1 MSKLSTFPASA
12 GLQGKRVYFACHPGD
27 FEKYFEV
34 ICADILAGQDC
45 VVYYNSE
52 PEVPWDEGVMES
64 LLGGIQLMVIPVTGK
79 FLREKNEAREVELA
93 FAIRHHIPVLP
104 VIVEN
109 GLEEEYRRVF
119 GSQRF
124 IHGTVNSE
132 DPFSASAPAPSSA
145 SSSTMP
151 CPACAPAPAPHIG
164 HFKLMG
170 VVASR
175 ACAPAPSPTPDIPKQ
190 DRDVTM
196 EPVCMGAYDDEDEP
210 PLPKLPTRGVHA
222 QGVPKA
228 SEPQEKAEGIEVS
241 QVEFSAVVPKRF
253 MKGEY
258 SMVDISL
265 YEAKF
270 RSVVDNLIKNA
281 ESEVREVVAS
291 SQEIKKDT
299 EVRIVL
305 SSPDFEISDC
315 DETQTWHGRY
325 LIFSFPVEVPTNY
338 AKKQIL
344 FTATVYFNGII
355 ATKLKFI
362 AKCSS
367 WREQKIE
374 LTREDI
380 LTAFISYASQ
390 DRSRV
395 ATIIQGMQKARP
407 DMDIFFDVESL
418 RSGDDWKLE
427 LHREIEK
434 RDVLYLCW
442 SEYAKESKWVEEEW
456 RYALSNKGLDGI
468 EPIPLVS
475 PDICPP
481 PDELKSKHFNDKVL
495 IYSNMG

>member
-1 MSKLSTFPASA
+1 MPKLSTFPESA
-12 GLQGKRVYFACHPGD
+12 GSHGKRVYFACYPGD

-45 VVYYNSE
+45 VIYYNSE
-52 PEVPWDEGVMES
+52 PEVPWDEGTMES
-64 LLGGIQLMVIPVTGK
+64 LLSGIHLMVIPVTGR

-93 FAIRHHIPVLP
+93 FAIKNHIPVMP
-104 VIVEN
+104 IIMEN

-124 IHGTVNSE
+124 IRGTVNPE
-132 DPFSASAPAPSSA
+132 DPFSASALAPSFA
-145 SSSTMP
+145 PSSTMP
-151 CPACAPAPAPHIG
+151 CPACAPAPAPDILECDG
-164 HFKLMG
+164 DGAMEPACMG
-170 VVASR
+170 VY
-175 ACAPAPSPTPDIPKQ
+175 
-190 DRDVTM
+190 
-196 EPVCMGAYDDEDEP
+196 EDEDEP
-210 PLPKLPTRGVHA
+210 PLPKLPTRGVHVQNVA
-222 QGVPKA
+222 RA

-265 YEAKF
+265 YEEKF

-291 SQEIKKDT
+291 SQEIKKNT

-315 DETQTWHGRY
+315 DEAQTWHGRY
-325 LIFSFPVEVPTNY
+325 LVFSFPVEVPTNY
-338 AKKQIL
+338 SKKQIL

-418 RSGDDWKLE
+418 RSGDDWKLA